1 MSAVVRVPFA
11 DLVAELARVLVSLGF
26 APDRARQSAT
36 LFAETHQDG
45 VSSHGLNRFPRFVRQ
60 IRAGFVRPA
69 AEPVLAAAFGPWEQ
83 WDGQLGPG
91 NLNATAA
98 TERAI
103 ALARAHGL
111 GLVALRNTNHWMRG
125 GTYGWQAARAGMA
138 FIGWTNTWP
147 NMPPWGTVTS
157 KLGNTPVIIAIPN
170 GDAPVVLDVAMSQF
184 SYGKME
190 MQQLR
195 GEPLPMPGGYD
206 RGGALTTDP
215 SEILRSE
222 RPLPIGYWKG
232 AGLSLVFDMLGAILA
247 GGLTTHEIG
256 RRQDEYGL
264 SQVFLAFDVARAG
277 GLDAVSRVV
286 TAVVDDLH
294 AAVPAPDGSPAR
306 YPGEGVLRV
315 RAENQRLGIPV
326 DAAVWDEIGQMTGT
340 G

>member
-11 DLVAELARVLVSLGF
+11 DVVAELARVLGALGF
-26 APDRARQSAT
+26 SAERARQSAT

-45 VSSHGLNRFPRFVRQ
+45 VASHGLNRFPRFVRQ
-60 IRAGFVRPA
+60 IKAGIVRPG
-69 AEPVLAAAFGPWEQ
+69 AEPVLVARFGPWEQ

-98 TERAI
+98 TDRPI
-103 ALARAHGL
+103 ALAAEHGL

-138 FIGWTNTWP
+138 FMGWTNTWP
-147 NMPPWGTVTS
+147 NMPPWGTVSS
-157 KLGNTPVIIAIPN
+157 KLGNTPVIISIPR

-195 GEPLPMPGGYD
+195 GESLPMPGGYD
-206 RGGALTTDP
+206 THGQLSVDP
-215 SEILRSE
+215 IEILKSQ

-232 AGLSLVFDMLGAILA
+232 AGLSMVFDMLGAILA
-247 GGLTTHEIG
+247 GGKTTHEIG
-256 RRQDEYGL
+256 RQPDEYGL
-264 SQVFLAFDVARAG
+264 SQVFLCFDVARAG
-277 GLDAVSRVV
+277 GSDQVSRIVS
-286 TAVVDDLH
+286 AVADDLH
-294 AAVPAPDGSPAR
+294 TAEPAPDGGPAR

-326 DAAVWDEIGQMTGT
+326 DEAVWKEIQGT
-340 G
+340 T